1 MIIIKHRVNT
11 IESLKKTSKEFGVEI
26 DLRSNN
32 KEIYLNHDP
41 FKKGVKLSNW
51 LKYFKHKLIVLN
63 VKEEGLE
70 KFILKELK
78 KKNIKN
84 FFFHDQSFSTLLKN
98 MKKMRVSI
106 RYSEYEDLKKTKFL
120 FKNIKW
126 VWIDH
131 FKKFELKNN
140 FYRLLK
146 KYKVNICI
154 VSPELINLK
163 DVKKIKYLAK
173 YLKKREILIDAV
185 CTKKPNLWNKIS
197 NEI

>member
-1 MIIIKHRVNT
+1 MILIKHRVNT

-163 DVKKIKYLAK
+163 DVKKIKHLAK
-173 YLKKREILIDAV
+173 HLKKRKILIDAV
-185 CTKKPNLWNKIS
+185 CTK
-197 NEI
+197 